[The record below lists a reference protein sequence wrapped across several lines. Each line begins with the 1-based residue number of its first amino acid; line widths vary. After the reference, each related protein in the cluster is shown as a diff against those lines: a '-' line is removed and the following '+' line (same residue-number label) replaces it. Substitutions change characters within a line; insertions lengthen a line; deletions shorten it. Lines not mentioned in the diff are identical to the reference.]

1 MKKKVKRKEKEIQ
14 NVVGGESDENSKENE
29 SEVWFGKQIE
39 KEMEQ
44 GWTKKDGKNT
54 DRKMR
59 RKAWKWF
66 LKREKKKTHGY

>member
-1 MKKKVKRKEKEIQ
+1 M
-14 NVVGGESDENSKENE
+14 VGEESDENGDVKTK
-29 SEVWFGKQIE
+29 VKCFGKQIE

-59 RKAWKWF
+59 KEFGKRFLNQAKRKLMA
-66 LKREKKKTHGY
+66 TNY